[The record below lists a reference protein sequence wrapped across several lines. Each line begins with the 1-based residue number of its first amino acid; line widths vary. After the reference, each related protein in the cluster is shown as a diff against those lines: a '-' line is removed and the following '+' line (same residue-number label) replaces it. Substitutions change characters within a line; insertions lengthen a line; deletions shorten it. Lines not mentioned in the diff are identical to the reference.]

1 MKFLLTNGSEVKF
14 YDEPTEEL
22 IQETKAKVISD
33 QAYKLYALVDVTETL
48 VEVLVE
54 GIESIK

>member
-14 YDEPTEEL
+14 YDEPSDEL
-22 IQETKAKVISD
+22 IQETKVKVASN

-48 VEVLVE
+48 VE

>member
-14 YDEPTEEL
+14 YDEPTDEL
-22 IQETKAKVISD
+22 IQETKAKVTSD

-48 VEVLVE
+48 VE